1 MTFGKDSTNCD
12 LANGL
17 VIFGQN
23 IQSAD
28 RLLIDEVIDRLRSR
42 ERVTV
47 NREEI
52 IWAVARGW
60 CHDKTQATVMDIDL
74 AQAIVIEVEAVLN
87 KVIQT

>member
-28 RLLIDEVIDRLRSR
+28 RLLIDEVVRRLRSR
-42 ERVTV
+42 IAV

-60 CHDKTQATVMDIDL
+60 CHVDTESRVMNIAL
-74 AQAIVIEVEAVLN
+74 AQAIVLEVEASLN
-87 KVIQT
+87 KIVKGE